1 MRESSSRSIATNSNN
16 NNNGEGG
23 TAGLMLPGG
32 TSSFLHNGNATNN
45 NNSNGESS
53 SASVAGIS
61 SSGSSRS
68 TERISRS
75 QQQQQQQQQFVEQGY
90 NTNNTNQ
97 QGIQNNAMQIDNNS
111 SGNNEVTNNN
121 GGDDIME
128 IMGGAGSSNNNSNNY
143 HNHHPPQA
151 QQQHYASLNNNDHY
165 ANNNNNNNYP
175 PPLHNNNNNNHY
187 ASAAGDSSSSTSS
200 TTQGGI
206 STFDTKVPHHNH
218 HHQQQHQPPT
228 QHYSQYSL
236 PYPGELTVYSWGRG
250 EDGQLGI
257 GDTSDQDEP
266 TYVDSLRG
274 VGVKQIACGS
284 GHTVVLTG
292 EGEVYTWGRGDD
304 GRLGHGD
311 NGWKYVPRLTHSLT
325 GQVVTHVTCG
335 SYHTAAVSSN
345 GDLFTW
351 GGGMY
356 GKLGH
361 GNESGHSTPR
371 RVETLVGLTIVDI
384 ACGSR
389 HTAVVTNKGCLYTW
403 GDKENGVAG
412 HGDTE
417 GHQYTPKLLERLS
430 GKKVVQLSACGF
442 HTGCLTDMGEVYT
455 WGEGKF
461 GRLGH
466 GAERNCHSPRLVES
480 LLGKRPIQ
488 IACGGF
494 HSAVVTQDGK
504 MFTFGGGEHGQLGHG
519 DKVNKV
525 KPTLVQALDG
535 IFLQQI
541 TCGWSHSVALT
552 SKGEVY
558 TWGNGDHGKLGHGSG
573 KKVSTPQLVEKLVGQ
588 KVVRVASYNEHTA
601 CLIEPHSVTTGG
613 GSRRAAP
620 GTMVPI
626 SAGFLHDMKEM
637 VNDEEYSDVTFVVEG
652 RPVYAL
658 RAVLAKRCE
667 HFAAMFRSGMREC
680 EDGAQIP
687 IPNMSYAVF
696 LMILEYL
703 YTDSVKVELEH
714 AVELYIASD
723 LYQLGPLRDMCC
735 VVVRR
740 SIGAENAAYLL
751 QSAHEAHCHVMKD
764 IAMEYIVANFDI
776 ISKSDGIKAVSHG
789 LLLEILSLRP

>member
-1 MRESSSRSIATNSNN
+1 MSGQGSSPDDEIRSNSTRGGESMRESSSRNGSSSNSNSANN
-16 NNNGEGG
+16 NNNN
-23 TAGLMLPGG
+23 A
-32 TSSFLHNGNATNN
+32 SS
-45 NNSNGESS
+45 SSS
-53 SASVAGIS
+53 SAAHLHHQASHPTNNLHAIQHSMMNNNINYDNHVVARDVNMNDNSTNNHNHGSAGIS

-68 TERISRS
+68 TARFAAANAAGAGDANNGRLIMMQQPQQQNQQGVTSTGSGSSQDVIMHNNASIHNDLHYNNPNNNLYHRQP
-75 QQQQQQQQQFVEQGY
+75 QQQQYYSSSAGAPSSQAAASSMSTSH
-90 NTNNTNQ
+90 NTHHNLLTADINPNNT
-97 QGIQNNAMQIDNNS
+97 
-111 SGNNEVTNNN
+111 
-121 GGDDIME
+121 
-128 IMGGAGSSNNNSNNY
+128 
-143 HNHHPPQA
+143 
-151 QQQHYASLNNNDHY
+151 
-165 ANNNNNNNYP
+165 
-175 PPLHNNNNNNHY
+175 
-187 ASAAGDSSSSTSS
+187 
-200 TTQGGI
+200 
-206 STFDTKVPHHNH
+206 
-218 HHQQQHQPPT
+218 
-228 QHYSQYSL
+228 HYSQYSSIT
-236 PYPGELTVYSWGRG
+236 YPGELTVYSWGRG

-266 TYVDSLRG
+266 TYVDALRG

-325 GQVVTHVTCG
+325 GQIITHVTCG

-345 GDLFTW
+345 GDLYTW

-361 GNESGHSTPR
+361 GSESGHSTPR
-371 RVETLVGLTIVDI
+371 RVEALVGLSVIDI

-442 HTGCLTDMGEVYT
+442 HTGCLTDQGECFT

-466 GAERNCHSPRLVES
+466 GAERNCHSPRLIET
-480 LLGKRPIQ
+480 LLGKRPKQ

-494 HSAVVTQDGK
+494 HSAVVTEDGK
-504 MFTFGGGEHGQLGHG
+504 MYTFGGGEHGQLGHG

-535 IFLQQI
+535 IVLQQI

-552 SKGEVY
+552 TNGEVF
-558 TWGNGDHGKLGHGSG
+558 TWGNGDHGKLGHGNG
-573 KKVSTPQLVEKLVGQ
+573 KKVSTPQLVERLVGHL
-588 KVVRVASYNEHTA
+588 VVRVASYNEHTA
-601 CLIEPHSVTTGG
+601 ALVEPQSIADG
-613 GSRRAAP
+613 GSRRRAP
-620 GTMVPI
+620 GTMVPV
-626 SAGFLHDMKEM
+626 SACYLHDMKEM
-637 VNDEEYSDVTFVVEG
+637 VNDEEYSDVTFIVEG
-652 RPVYAL
+652 QPIYAL

-667 HFAAMFRSGMREC
+667 HFAAMFRSGMRES
-680 EDGAQIP
+680 EAGVEIP
-687 IPNMSYAVF
+687 IPTISRAVF
-696 LMILEYL
+696 LLILEYL
-703 YTDSVKVELEH
+703 YTDSVKIDLDH

-723 LYQLGPLRDMCC
+723 LYQISSLRDMCC
-735 VVVRR
+735 VIVRR
-740 SIGAENAAYLL
+740 SIGAENATYLL
-751 QSAHEAHCHVMKD
+751 QGAHEAHCHVIKE
-764 IAMEYIVANFDI
+764 IAMEYIVANFDV
-776 ISKSDGIKAVSHG
+776 ISKGEGIKAVSHG

>member
-1 MRESSSRSIATNSNN
+1 MSGQGSSPDDEIRSSNMRGGESMRESSSRNGSNRDNNNNNAASAASISIRGQHQHHLPPPMNHQHHHNMMHHSMMNSNN
-16 NNNGEGG
+16 NNNNNIGDNSGS
-23 TAGLMLPGG
+23 AGISSSSMRMQQQQGLTSTGSG
-32 TSSFLHNGNATNN
+32 TSSQDAAVMMLNGNN
-45 NNSNGESS
+45 NNSNSAPVAAAAIGGGAHFNSNNFHHHHHHPNSSNYYSS
-53 SASVAGIS
+53 SAGAPS
-61 SSGSSRS
+61 SQASASEMSS
-68 TERISRS
+68 
-75 QQQQQQQQQFVEQGY
+75 Y
-90 NTNNTNQ
+90 MNN
-97 QGIQNNAMQIDNNS
+97 IM
-111 SGNNEVTNNN
+111 NNN
-121 GGDDIME
+121 
-128 IMGGAGSSNNNSNNY
+128 NNNHFS
-143 HNHHPPQA
+143 
-151 QQQHYASLNNNDHY
+151 
-165 ANNNNNNNYP
+165 NNNNNNN
-175 PPLHNNNNNNHY
+175 
-187 ASAAGDSSSSTSS
+187 T
-200 TTQGGI
+200 
-206 STFDTKVPHHNH
+206 
-218 HHQQQHQPPT
+218 
-228 QHYSQYSL
+228 HYSQYSSIT
-236 PYPGELTVYSWGRG
+236 YPGELTVYSWGRG

-266 TYVDSLRG
+266 TYVDALRG

-325 GQVVTHVTCG
+325 GQIITHVTCG

-345 GDLFTW
+345 GDLYTW

-371 RVETLVGLTIVDI
+371 RVEALVGLSVIDI

-442 HTGCLTDMGEVYT
+442 HTGCLTDQGECFT

-466 GAERNCHSPRLVES
+466 GAERNCHSPRLIES
-480 LLGKRPIQ
+480 LLGKRPKQ

-494 HSAVVTQDGK
+494 HSAVVTEDGK
-504 MFTFGGGEHGQLGHG
+504 MYTFGGGEHGQLGHG

-535 IFLQQI
+535 IVLQQI

-552 SKGEVY
+552 TNGEVF
-558 TWGNGDHGKLGHGSG
+558 TWGNGDHGKLGHGNG
-573 KKVSTPQLVEKLVGQ
+573 KKVSTPQLVERLVGHL
-588 KVVRVASYNEHTA
+588 VVHVASYNEHTA
-601 CLIEPHSVTTGG
+601 ALVEPQSIADG
-613 GSRRAAP
+613 GSRRHAP
-620 GTMVPI
+620 GTMVPV
-626 SAGFLHDMKEM
+626 SAGYLHDMKEM
-637 VNDEEYSDVTFVVEG
+637 VNDEEYSDVTFIVEG
-652 RPVYAL
+652 QPIYAL

-667 HFAAMFRSGMREC
+667 HFAAMFRSGMRES
-680 EDGAQIP
+680 EAGVQIP
-687 IPNMSYAVF
+687 IPTVSRAVF
-696 LMILEYL
+696 LLILEYL
-703 YTDSVKVELEH
+703 YTDSVKIDLDH

-723 LYQLGPLRDMCC
+723 LYQISSLRDMCC
-735 VVVRR
+735 VIVRR
-740 SIGAENAAYLL
+740 SIGAENATYLL
-751 QSAHEAHCHVMKD
+751 QGAHEAHCHGAHEAHCHVIKE
-764 IAMEYIVANFDI
+764 IAMEYIVANFDV
-776 ISKSDGIKAVSHG
+776 ISKGEGIKAVSHG
-789 LLLEILSLRP
+789 LLLEILSLRPC